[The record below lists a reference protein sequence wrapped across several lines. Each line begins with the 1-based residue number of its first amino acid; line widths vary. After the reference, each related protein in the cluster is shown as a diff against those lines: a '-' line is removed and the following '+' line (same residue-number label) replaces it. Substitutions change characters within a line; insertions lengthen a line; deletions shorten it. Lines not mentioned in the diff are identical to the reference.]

1 MWITLALYL
10 GMAALGIVV
19 SRVVKPGEKT
29 MSFSQKLQTIAL
41 MIVIFSMGM
50 KIGADERVV
59 ASLPTIGL
67 KAFLLTAAAVGC
79 SALFVYGGRRIMK
92 LDGRGCREDD

>member
-19 SRVVKPGEKT
+19 SRVVKPGEKP
-29 MSFSQKLQTIAL
+29 MSFAQRLQTVAL

-67 KAFLLTAAAVGC
+67 KALLLTAAAVGG
-79 SALFVYGGRRIMK
+79 SVLFVYGGRRIMK
-92 LDGRGCREDD
+92 LDRRGCREDD